1 MHPSIQDV
9 ASSSEAFATQGFIAI
24 APNGVLYSGSSSLT
38 GLIEDLRMKLP
49 DMAEDYD
56 DGISEGGTWYSFLE
70 YLANLGM
77 VFYLASPTAITAV
90 ESNDTSAEL
99 VCDPIQ
105 GKAWLKS
112 EETQS
117 K

>member
-56 DGISEGGTWYSFLE
+56 CPRRLNID
-70 YLANLGM
+70 
-77 VFYLASPTAITAV
+77 PPCR
-90 ESNDTSAEL
+90 SNIDPGL
-99 VCDPIQ
+99 V
-105 GKAWLKS
+105 AAF
-112 EETQS
+112 
-117 K
+117 